1 MGDHIQGL
9 PSCFVCFQAHFQVH
23 CPARLLA
30 CPPARSRADCR
41 RQNLGS
47 FHQMVC
53 LNLSIQLWTCLLAYC
68 DRGTDILLGISA
80 SLVLKPCTLVAQLMC
95 VGICTLSSHLGRKL
109 IISSFT
115 RNHSYSKCNPFFF
128 HKSQPLAI
136 TGFTAQTWDAKCCLH
151 ACMHPG
157 LQRLPGKGHPYFSH
171 SRYEGKMWSCK
182 KWVHGGRWRW
192 RWRCAE
198 GGMLAVADWW
208 VNNAVWS
215 SC

>member
-1 MGDHIQGL
+1 MGDHIEGL

-95 VGICTLSSHLGRKL
+95 VGICTLPSHLGRKL

-136 TGFTAQTWDAKCCLH
+136 TGFTAQTWDAKYCLH
-151 ACMHPG
+151 ACTQDCNG
-157 LQRLPGKGHPYFSH
+157 CQEKGTHTLAIA
-171 SRYEGKMWSCK
+171 GMKASCGAGRSGFMA
-182 KWVHGGRWRW
+182 GG
-192 RWRCAE
+192 
-198 GGMLAVADWW
+198 GGGGGGVLKVACWPWLAGG
-208 VNNAVWS
+208 
-215 SC
+215 